1 MAAGTFTFYDSAA
14 LIAMGG
20 MDLTTATVVVSLHNS
35 TYTPSAAHNERADL
49 TNELAAA
56 FGYTSYGET
65 IASPVLTA
73 ITNGFKFSSAN
84 PAWTASGG
92 SIPAWRYA
100 VFSITGTVEGLTN
113 PLIGYFIGDST
124 PADVPAT
131 TDTNTLTLT
140 CPANG
145 WFDITHA

>member
-14 LIAMGG
+14 KAFFGG
-20 MDLTTATVVVSLHNS
+20 ADLTNATIVVSLHTS
-35 TYTPSAAHNERADL
+35 SYTPSAAHDERADL
-49 TNELAAA
+49 TNEISAT

-65 IASPVLTA
+65 LASPVLTA

-84 PAWTASGG
+84 AVWTAASG
-92 SIPAWRYA
+92 SISAWRYA
-100 VFSITGTVEGLTN
+100 VFSITGTIEGMTN
-113 PLIGYFIGDST
+113 PLIGYFLGDST

-140 CPANG
+140 CPDGG
-145 WFDITHA
+145 WFDMTHP